1 MHVHVCM
8 ITCNMC
14 LALLPLYNIN
24 CTFFIM
30 YMYMFS
36 KNGISFV
43 HIRSFVCLVSDLFIC
58 FLYLFIYYYFMFLPA
73 VG

>member
-24 CTFFIM
+24 CAFFIM

-58 FLYLFIYYYFMFLPA
+58 FMYLFIYYYFMFLPA